1 MDMACEEVIGWL
13 GTMCESWD
21 LSLIL
26 EGPIIELFICMV
38 ERDYSIEAMSA
49 GPPPVI
55 KVV

>member
-49 GPPPVI
+49 GLPPVI